1 MKRYPKFKHSFL
13 TQLEIPKEILELYSQ
28 TSKRWP
34 CSQTN
39 TCLTRTFFH
48 APVVYIAYVR
58 QTFLL
63 LHGKKELLM
72 ARLENLKIVPFSN
85 FLLSYVIY
93 TIQDFYDRITIAFY
107 VHAQFTSRF
116 ISSLIPETFP
126 HENDLGKWRNW
137 FSVLLGKMA
146 TCTATS
152 PPLKRSGATM
162 A

>member
-93 TIQDFYDRITIAFY
+93 TIQDFFLVITIAFY
-107 VHAQFTSRF
+107 VLAQFTSRF
-116 ISSLIPETFP
+116 ISNLFQKLFSTRTIWASEETGLAFY
-126 HENDLGKWRNW
+126 LGKWPHAQQ
-137 FSVLLGKMA
+137 LL
-146 TCTATS
+146 
-152 PPLKRSGATM
+152 PL
-162 A
+162 